1 MRRIGTLDN
10 SLLARRFI
18 GYLHTLSIDAFTDL
32 VDDDQPEGDWNL
44 WVRDESETERSRQ
57 VFEEFRESPEAAKF
71 QVEPAPTPPARSDS
85 GAKSELGRGTL
96 VSARQEAGQ
105 RRTGNTEPVDLGESV
120 DHVAKQTQ
128 IPITIGII
136 AISVVLSLATNFNK
150 PRAVRGGNEPSIEQK
165 INEKFEFITEEDY
178 RASGGDFYA
187 SVRGGQVWRFITPMF
202 LHGDEYH
209 LAFNMLWLFFLGSA
223 IEKLH
228 GSIFF
233 VVLVLVTQLGG
244 MALQVGMP
252 DYSWVPEA
260 LAANPRV
267 IGASGAVYGLFA
279 FLWIRPLVQGSYP
292 IRLVPMNIVIMLVWL
307 VVCMTPL
314 IPNVANGAHLG
325 GLLAGM
331 VMGAMKFVGRL

>member
-10 SLLARRFI
+10 SLLARRFV
-18 GYLHTLSIDAFTDL
+18 GYLHSLSIDAFTDL
-32 VDDDQPEGDWNL
+32 EDDNRPDGAWNL
-44 WVRDESETERSRQ
+44 WVRDESETERSRLILA
-57 VFEEFRESPEAAKF
+57 EFRDAPEATKF
-71 QVEPAPTPPARSDS
+71 QVEPAPIQESKPPASRSTD
-85 GAKSELGRGTL
+85 GEM
-96 VSARQEAGQ
+96 VSARQDSG
-105 RRTGNTEPVDLGESV
+105 RRSRQANEPVDLGESIS
-120 DHVAKQTQ
+120 HVAKQSQ

-136 AISVVLSLATNFNK
+136 ALSVVLSLATNFNK
-150 PRAVRGGNEPSIEQK
+150 PRAVRGGGGPSLEEQ
-165 INEKFEFITEEDY
+165 INEKFEFITEQDF
-178 RASGGDFYA
+178 RASDGDFYA
-187 SVRGGQVWRFITPMF
+187 SVRSGQVWRFITPMF

-223 IEKLH
+223 IERLH

-233 VVLVLVTQLGG
+233 AILVLVTQLGG

-252 DYSWVPEA
+252 DYSWVPDA
-260 LAANPRV
+260 LVANPRV

-279 FLWIRPLVQGSYP
+279 FLWIRPLVQPSYP
-292 IRLVPMNIVIMLVWL
+292 IRLVPMNVIIMLVWL

-331 VMGAMKFVGRL
+331 IVGAMKFVGRL